1 MESLKEHCDTID
13 RFMPYKLLFEATVS
27 LHGVNPKQNPL
38 VLKRNCPKAFR
49 WKPRR
54 PTRMPS
60 CGSDIVIK
68 YAEGGL
74 ERTDIVTPYSV
85 LEERARLATYDANGD
100 SAESRLG
107 RSGANSAES
116 AESNIHGS
124 KRTTTRLLYKTDG
137 TPRSKFTGLAIASL
151 ATLSFLLY
159 EALAVIDELDHSAH
173 LLAALLHVQ
182 RADYRLFAATNLADP
197 VHLLRLYRA
206 LQAPDSD
213 SDAGEKVYSY
223 EKLRAILRETCEGV
237 HDILHD
243 PLEEAH
249 ELAAA
254 SKIVDLLDASFGEVL
269 RILEHQHQHQH
280 RHEQKREGV
289 ARAEEHPR
297 GEEYEVVG

>member
-1 MESLKEHCDTID
+1 MESLKEHCDTQVHA
-13 RFMPYKLLFEATVS
+13 LQA
-27 LHGVNPKQNPL
+27 L
-38 VLKRNCPKAFR
+38 VRSDCLIAWGQPKAE
-49 WKPRR
+49 
-54 PTRMPS
+54 PTGSEEKLSEGIPMEAPS
-60 CGSDIVIK
+60 T
-68 YAEGGL
+68 YANAFL
-74 ERTDIVTPYSV
+74 
-85 LEERARLATYDANGD
+85 
-100 SAESRLG
+100 
-107 RSGANSAES
+107 
-116 AESNIHGS
+116 
-124 KRTTTRLLYKTDG
+124 RLLYKTDG